1 MTLLP
6 KEGETMTY
14 LYGDSSDSG
23 LELNYIELLRD
34 FLDFAVQIMLSEQ
47 RIEEALQS
55 SEDQKSTAN
64 TELENLRALGDAVGR
79 ALEKSKSGGQ
89 NSITN
94 KSIAALRQVTQ
105 DTLRKAA
112 EALKGQVAA
121 GNQEIQVRKQR
132 ERAGNAKITERLLLH
147 HDMPDSNNTVALSI
161 NAEGTGYDA
170 EVQGSCKQGLR
181 WVFAAEIPA
190 KNQFHEVLKVSS
202 LAPELSIELPE
213 MSGFVRKSVKLK
225 SYRASTFYITGLAN
239 DGQDLVLEL
248 RSALGTQEPTGLDI
262 RMTRAARRVMVTRID
277 KGEEAAP
284 FQVSDTDA
292 AELMKIGEALEE
304 DRLGLVEYR
313 AKLLKLLFDG
323 KDLSECPDPK
333 ILLRRLIDR
342 IGPVIQKIAK
352 HSLAE
357 SELVLKRVL
366 ANDRREEIFAS
377 RADLLSKL
385 SGVSIGMRGIFAPL
399 GLGDLGTG
407 SGSDSPN
414 QVTED
419 PPTKKQ
425 SAISELDKLPPPPPR
440 PKVNRSDSAP
450 TLADLEDEATNIA
463 GAPGAVTMMEAMAPD
478 EELTE
483 SGVGPASPNTI
494 AKVRLK
500 RKRHVSPA
508 PPPAPEPA
516 LPPPGDDS
524 IDIALAELD
533 AES

>member
-1 MTLLP
+1 
-6 KEGETMTY
+6 MTY

-47 RIEEALQS
+47 RIEEVLQQ
-55 SEDQKSTAN
+55 SEDQKSKAN
-64 TELENLRALGDAVGR
+64 SELENLRALGDAVGR
-79 ALEKSKSGGQ
+79 ALEQSKSGGQ
-89 NSITN
+89 NSVTN
-94 KSIAALRQVTQ
+94 KSIAALRQVCQ

-112 EALKGQVAA
+112 ESLKAQVAA

-147 HDMPDSNNTVALSI
+147 HELPDSTNTVAITL
-161 NAEGTGYDA
+161 NGEGSGYGARVD
-170 EVQGSCKQGLR
+170 GSCKQGLR
-181 WVFAAEIPA
+181 WTFAAEIPA
-190 KNQFHEVLKVSS
+190 QNQFHEVLKVST
-202 LAPELSIELPE
+202 LSPDLTIELPE
-213 MSGFVRKSVKLK
+213 MSGLLRKSVKLK
-225 SYRASTFYITGLAN
+225 PYRVSTFYLTGLA
-239 DGQDLVLEL
+239 DEGHDVVLKL
-248 RSALGTQEPTGLDI
+248 RSALVSQDPTGLDV
-262 RMTRAARRVMVTRID
+262 RVTRAAGRVSVKRID

-292 AELMKIGEALEE
+292 AAFMKICEELEG
-304 DRLGLVEYR
+304 DRLALVDYR

-323 KDLSECPDPK
+323 QELSECPDPK

-342 IGPVIQKIAK
+342 IGPVIRKIAE

-377 RADLLSKL
+377 RADLIGKL

-407 SGSDSPN
+407 QGSDSTD
-414 QVTED
+414 QISED

-425 SAISELDKLPPPPPR
+425 STISDLNDMSEAQHHG
-440 PKVNRSDSAP
+440 NRSDSAP

-463 GAPGAVTMMEAMAPD
+463 SGPPLPEPSVHVMEALALD
-478 EELTE
+478 EETDA
-483 SGVGPASPNTI
+483 GVGPASPNTI
-494 AKVRLK
+494 SKISLQK
-500 RKRHVSPA
+500 RRPGPPTRR
-508 PPPAPEPA
+508 PPPPPEPA

-524 IDIALAELD
+524 IDVALAELD

>member
-1 MTLLP
+1 
-6 KEGETMTY
+6 MTY

-47 RIEEALQS
+47 RIDESIQQA
-55 SEDQKSTAN
+55 EDQKSKAN
-64 TELENLRALGDAVGR
+64 SELENLRALGDAVGR
-79 ALEKSKSGGQ
+79 ALEQSKSGGQ

-94 KSIAALRQVTQ
+94 KSVAALRQVTQ

-112 EALKGQVAA
+112 ESLKAQVAA

-132 ERAGNAKITERLLLH
+132 ERSGNAKITERLLLH
-147 HDMPDSNNTVALSI
+147 HDLPDSINTVAISI
-161 NAEGTGYDA
+161 NAEGNAYDA
-170 EVQGSCKQGLR
+170 RVDGSCKQGLR

-190 KNQFHEVLKVSS
+190 KNQFHEVLKVST

-225 SYRASTFYITGLAN
+225 TYRVSTFFITGLAN
-239 DGQDLVLEL
+239 EGQDLVLTL
-248 RSALGTQEPTGLDI
+248 RSVLGSPDPTGLDI
-262 RMTRAARRVMVTRID
+262 RITRAARRVTVKRLD

-284 FQVSDTDA
+284 FQVSDEDA
-292 AELMKIGEALEE
+292 AALMKICDELEE

-313 AKLLKLLFDG
+313 AKLLKLVFDG
-323 KDLSECPDPK
+323 KELSECPDPK

-342 IGPVIQKIAK
+342 IGPVIRDIAK

-385 SGVSIGMRGIFAPL
+385 NGVAIGMRGIFAPL

-407 SGSDSPN
+407 KGDDSPTN
-414 QVTED
+414 LIED

-425 SAISELDKLPPPPPR
+425 SSISELSSSPPPR
-440 PKVNRSDSAP
+440 PHMNRSDSAP

-463 GAPGAVTMMEAMAPD
+463 NAPPALPAVHVMEAMAQD
-478 EELTE
+478 EEQTDA
-483 SGVGPASPNTI
+483 GVGPASPNTI
-494 AKVRLK
+494 SKIRLK
-500 RKRHVSPA
+500 KQRQVSGG
-508 PPPAPEPA
+508 PPRPPPEPA

-533 AES
+533 AET

>member
-1 MTLLP
+1 
-6 KEGETMTY
+6 MTY

-47 RIEEALQS
+47 RIDEALKQ
-55 SEDQKSTAN
+55 SEDQKGLAN
-64 TELENLRALGDAVGR
+64 QELMSLRALGDAVGQ
-79 ALEKSKSGGQ
+79 ALENSKTAGK
-89 NSITN
+89 NSVTN
-94 KSIAALRQVTQ
+94 KAIAALRQVSQ
-105 DTLRKAA
+105 DTLRRAA
-112 EALKGQVAA
+112 EGLKTTVAS
-121 GNQEIQVRKQR
+121 GGQEIQVRKQR

-147 HDMPDSNNTVALSI
+147 HTLPDSQNTVGISI
-161 NAEGTGYDA
+161 NGDGTAYDA
-170 EVQGSCKQGLR
+170 RVEGSCKQGLR
-181 WVFAAEIPA
+181 WLFEAEIPE
-190 KNQFHEVLKVSS
+190 KNQFHDVLKVST

-225 SYRASTFYITGLAN
+225 SYRISTFYITSVAN
-239 DGQDLVLEL
+239 EGQELVLKL
-248 RSALGTQEPTGLDI
+248 RNALVAAEPTGLDI
-262 RMTRAARRVMVTRID
+262 YITRAARRVMVQRID

-292 AELMKIGEALEE
+292 AAIMKICEELEE

-313 AKLLKLLFDG
+313 AKLINLIFDG

-342 IGPVIQKIAK
+342 IGPVIKKIAA

-377 RADLLSKL
+377 RADLIGKL
-385 SGVSIGMRGIFAPL
+385 SGVSIEMRGIFAPL

-407 SGSDSPN
+407 QGTDSKAN
-414 QVTED
+414 ENVD

-425 SAISELDKLPPPPPR
+425 STLSDLHEIPVPR
-440 PKVNRSDSAP
+440 PHENQRSDSAP

-463 GAPGAVTMMEAMAPD
+463 DGPPVPNSVHVMEAMAPD
-478 EELTE
+478 EEQTDA
-483 SGVGPASPNTI
+483 GVGPASPNTI

-500 RKRHVSPA
+500 KKRSGGPSKG
-508 PPPAPEPA
+508 PPPAPRP
-516 LPPPGDDS
+516 LPSIEGDS

-533 AES
+533 AEG